1 MAVHWAGKVRQSIRG
16 KNLFTLYSLVLNIS
30 GSSCCERWKEIYLLR
45 SSGELIV
52 VIE

>member
-16 KNLFTLYSLVLNIS
+16 KNLFTLYSLVTFL
-30 GSSCCERWKEIYLLR
+30 GHLAVRWKEIYLLR

>member
-16 KNLFTLYSLVLNIS
+16 KNLFTLYSLVTFL
-30 GSSCCERWKEIYLLR
+30 GHLAVRDGKKFTCY
-45 SSGELIV
+45 